1 MCHMK
6 QYRMPITWTAWT
18 TSTQH
23 VKHIV
28 YTVQLNSYVIC
39 TLNLQ
44 IICCAATL
52 NEHNINSISRTA
64 IRSRATSLT
73 VSALAKTDHAAGNKM
88 IVSDRDYEIG
98 HKNRQD
104 AQLSLQQKN
113 VTLKVVTLQ
122 GGVKIS
128 L

>member
-1 MCHMK
+1 
-6 QYRMPITWTAWT
+6 
-18 TSTQH
+18 
-23 VKHIV
+23 
-28 YTVQLNSYVIC
+28 
-39 TLNLQ
+39 
-44 IICCAATL
+44 
-52 NEHNINSISRTA
+52 
-64 IRSRATSLT
+64 
-73 VSALAKTDHAAGNKM
+73 M